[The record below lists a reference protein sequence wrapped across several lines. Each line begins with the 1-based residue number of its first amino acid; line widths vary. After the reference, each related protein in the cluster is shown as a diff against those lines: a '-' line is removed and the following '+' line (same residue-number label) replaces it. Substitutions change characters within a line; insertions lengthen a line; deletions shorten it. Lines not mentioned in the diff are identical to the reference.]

1 MKKVRKK
8 ATFLL
13 AMVLALTTLL
23 AACGGGGGNK
33 AASENTS
40 GAGASNNTAA
50 NAATA
55 ADGSADLSQ
64 EVKLKMLL
72 IGGKPTDYDEVFGK
86 LNELLKE
93 KINAT
98 VEAEFLDWSDWTQKY
113 PLKFAADENFDI
125 AYTANWAFYND
136 QVQKGGFLELTD
148 EMLQKY
154 APQTWAAMPQSSW
167 DQAKVGGKLYM
178 VPNNN
183 QEVTDKVVLVRED
196 LRKKYNLEPVNSPVT
211 YAAYL
216 KAIGANE
223 KGISPFGAKP
233 ADGWKWHELD
243 QILLEQQNEWNLV
256 DYNFPLAYKID
267 DPAGKLFNVYDT
279 PEFKSLIA
287 YYKDLADNK
296 GWSKNIVSN
305 KNDVFQDIKAGKTS
319 SYAQNLG
326 TISSNVGEIRRDKP
340 EMEVTVAD
348 LTPDKKKIGAI
359 STQNGLAIHVSSK
372 NVERSLMLID
382 LLQNDKEIHDLTMY
396 GIAGKHYEP
405 VGDDK
410 YNPGPSFT
418 NYNLSGFSVWG
429 WNSLLNRTDASY
441 PEEGTKMLDDWQ
453 SKVYH
458 FPLETFVFDDT
469 KVKNEIANVG
479 NVMLRYA
486 IPLEYGLI
494 NDLDKGQADLIKQL
508 QAADLDKIQQELQS
522 QIDVFLAA
530 GPK

>member
-1 MKKVRKK
+1 MKQNKN
-8 ATFLL
+8 FMLLL
-13 AMVLALTTLL
+13 AVICVLVAVLS
-23 AACGGGGGNK
+23 ACGGGSGPNANQAKEPASPGNTG
-33 AASENTS
+33 ASEAS
-40 GAGASNNTAA
+40 EGAV
-50 NAATA
+50 
-55 ADGSADLSQ
+55 DISQ
-64 EVKLKMLL
+64 EATLKLLM
-72 IGGKPTDYDEVFGK
+72 IGSKPTDYDEVFGE
-86 LNELLKE
+86 LNRLLKE
-93 KINAT
+93 KMNAT
-98 VEAEFLDWSDWTQKY
+98 VETEFLDWADWTQKY
-113 PLKFAADENFDI
+113 PLKFAANEDFDI

-136 QVQKGGFLELTD
+136 QVLKGGFLELTD
-148 EMLQKY
+148 EMLQQY
-154 APQTWAAMPQSSW
+154 APKTWEALPEAAW
-167 DQAKVGGKLYM
+167 EQAKVNGKLYM

-196 LRKKYNLEPVNSPVT
+196 LRKKYNLDPVNSPET

-216 KAIGANE
+216 KAIAAGE

-256 DYNFPLAYKID
+256 DYNFPLGYKLD
-267 DPAGKLFNVYDT
+267 DPSGKVFNVYDT
-279 PEFKSLIA
+279 PEFTQLIE
-287 YYKDLADNK
+287 YYKDLADQ
-296 GWSKNIVSN
+296 GAWSKNIVSN
-305 KNDVFQDIKAGKTS
+305 KNDVYQDIKAGKIS

-340 EMEVTVAD
+340 EMEVNVAD

-359 STQNGLAIHVSSK
+359 STQNGMSIHAISK
-372 NVERSLMLID
+372 QPERSLMLID

-410 YNPGPSFT
+410 YNPGPSYA

-441 PEEGTKMLDDWQ
+441 PEEGTKMLEEWQ
-453 SKVYH
+453 SKVHH
-458 FPLETFVFDDT
+458 FPLESFVFDDT
-469 KVKNEIANVG
+469 KVKNEVANVG

-494 NDLDKGQADLIKQL
+494 KDLEKGQADLIKQL
-508 QAADLDKIQQELQS
+508 QAAGLDVIQQELQS
-522 QIDVFLAA
+522 QIDAFLAQ
-530 GPK
+530 